1 MFRIRYGKIIASCVA
16 LAVAALLV
24 TVVLTHTGR
33 AKPRPAPRPPVT
45 PPANEVIREGIKPGN
60 YATAINIHNP
70 SLGGSELNTGVHPS
84 APQGD
89 GHVLQESGH
98 SAIRRSWQISSIGVA
113 WRFVVPRLC
122 YGNRLYEHLGVP
134 RHRFRN
140 TPYRP
145 LHQGLCGDLGHSAT
159 GRLRRLHG
167 RTAGG
172 DNSGF

>member
-70 SLGGSELNTGVHPS
+70 SLGGSELNTGGGTPPPPRGTVTFYKKAVIAQYEGAGKLAPS
-84 APQGD
+84 GWHGD
-89 GHVLQESGH
+89 SLYPDYAMEIDCTNIWEFLG
-98 SAIRRSWQISSIGVA
+98 IG
-113 WRFVVPRLC
+113 
-122 YGNRLYEHLGVP
+122 
-134 RHRFRN
+134 
-140 TPYRP
+140 
-145 LHQGLCGDLGHSAT
+145 
-159 GRLRRLHG
+159 
-167 RTAGG
+167 
-172 DNSGF
+172 